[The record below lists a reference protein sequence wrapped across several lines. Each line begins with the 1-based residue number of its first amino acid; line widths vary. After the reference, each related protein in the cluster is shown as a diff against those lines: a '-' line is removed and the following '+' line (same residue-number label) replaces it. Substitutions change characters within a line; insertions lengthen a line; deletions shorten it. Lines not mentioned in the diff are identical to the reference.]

1 MSVNKNFANVF
12 ENMQQIVEDRQN
24 GVRMTDSVIIFDDKF
39 NPLSVGYQCDIVLE
53 GVMFA
58 SADHALQYL
67 RAMAFQ
73 DQAAMRQIASAA
85 TAKQAKTVLINR
97 FSNNTWR
104 KFEHRSMQVVIGA
117 KVKQN
122 KTAREH
128 LKMTGTKKLVYA
140 SKHDTYFGC
149 GLAMNDDNVLY
160 PQFWAGQN
168 QLGHILEQYR
178 KVL

>member
-24 GVRMTDSVIIFDDKF
+24 GIRMTDSVIIFDDKL
-39 NPLSVGYQCDIVLE
+39 NPLSVGYQCDVELE
-53 GVMFA
+53 GTVFT

-73 DQAAMRQIASAA
+73 DQAAMRQIAFAA
-85 TAKQAKTVLINR
+85 SAKQAKSIPIYR
-97 FSNNTWR
+97 FNNNTWR
-104 KFEHRSMQVVIGA
+104 KFEYRSMQVVIGA

-122 KTAREH
+122 KTVREH

-140 SKHDTYFGC
+140 SKHDVYFGC
-149 GLAMNDDNVLY
+149 GLNMTDDNVLY
-160 PQFWAGQN
+160 PQFWSGQN
-168 QLGHILEQYR
+168 QLGNILEQYR
-178 KVL
+178 KVI